1 MNYEDDLIMKDEKLS
16 ARLTDLTLRYALD
29 VDGDFIIMKNTVTNK
44 MVTVYIDELLI
55 CNSKDAD
62 GIITDDDGTLNIVT
76 WNGCK
81 ELFDMIDNGSLE
93 LINRGTF

>member
-1 MNYEDDLIMKDEKLS
+1 MKNEKLS
-16 ARLTDLTLRYALD
+16 ARLTELGLAYGLD
-29 VDGDFIIMKNTVTNK
+29 VDGDFIIMKNVDTNK
-44 MVTVYIDELLI
+44 MVTAYIDEMVI
-55 CNSKDAD
+55 CNSKDTN
-62 GIITDDDGTLNIVT
+62 GIITDDNGILNIVT

>member
-1 MNYEDDLIMKDEKLS
+1 MRDEKLS
-16 ARLTDLTLRYALD
+16 ARLTDLMLTYGLD
-29 VDGDFIIMKNTVTNK
+29 VDGDFIIMKDADTNK
-44 MVTVYIDELLI
+44 MVSAYIDEMVI
-55 CNSKDAD
+55 CNSKDTN
-62 GIITDDDGTLNIVT
+62 GIITDDNGTLNIVT